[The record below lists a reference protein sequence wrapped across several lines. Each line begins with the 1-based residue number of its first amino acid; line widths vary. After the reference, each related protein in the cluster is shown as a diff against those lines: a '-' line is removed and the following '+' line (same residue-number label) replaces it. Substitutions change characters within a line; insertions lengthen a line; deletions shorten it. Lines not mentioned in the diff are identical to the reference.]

1 VNRRVVRG
9 TVTRR
14 PYAVGSKSEHEAV
27 MLVTDEGEF
36 RLQRK
41 GGNPF
46 ADPELERLVGKRIEA
61 EGVVAGPAFILER
74 KISEE

>member
-1 VNRRVVRG
+1 MKRRVVRG

-14 PYAVGSKSEHEAV
+14 PYAAGSKSEHEAV

-36 RLQRK
+36 RLRRK

-46 ADPELERLVGKRIEA
+46 SDPSLDRLVGKRIEA
-61 EGVVAGPAFILER
+61 EGTVAGPAFILER
-74 KISEE
+74 EISAD

>member
-1 VNRRVVRG
+1 MKRRVVQG

-14 PYAVGSKSEHEAV
+14 PYATGSKSEHEAV

-36 RLQRK
+36 RLQRR

-46 ADPELERLVGKRIEA
+46 HDPSLDRLVGRRIKA

-74 KISEE
+74 EIDGD

>member
-1 VNRRVVRG
+1 MRG

-14 PYAVGSKSEHEAV
+14 PYAMGSKSEHEAV
-27 MLVTDEGEF
+27 MLVTDDGEF
-36 RLQRK
+36 RLRRK

-46 ADPELERLVGKRIEA
+46 SDPSLDRLVGKHIEA

-74 KISEE
+74 EISAD